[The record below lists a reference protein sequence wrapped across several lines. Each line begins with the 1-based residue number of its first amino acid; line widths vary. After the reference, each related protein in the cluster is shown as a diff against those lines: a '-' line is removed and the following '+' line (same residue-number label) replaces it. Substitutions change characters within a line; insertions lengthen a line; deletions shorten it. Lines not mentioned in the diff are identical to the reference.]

1 VKNIE
6 WFFTWILASFTV
18 YCKYMLNNMKGYNM
32 TIQKDYDVMKNK
44 VDKLLEQIDTLV
56 SDFDEKYDVNLSND
70 LNYKLDEVS
79 DMIDDNYSD
88 TDFEEV
94 EK

>member
-1 VKNIE
+1 
-6 WFFTWILASFTV
+6 
-18 YCKYMLNNMKGYNM
+18 M

-79 DMIDDNYSD
+79 DIIDDNYAD
-88 TDFEEV
+88 TDFDN
-94 EK
+94 

>member
-1 VKNIE
+1 
-6 WFFTWILASFTV
+6 
-18 YCKYMLNNMKGYNM
+18 M

-44 VDKLLEQIDTLV
+44 VDKLLEKIDTLV
-56 SDFDEKYDVNLSND
+56 GDFDEKYDVNLSND

-94 EK
+94 GIN

>member
-1 VKNIE
+1 
-6 WFFTWILASFTV
+6 
-18 YCKYMLNNMKGYNM
+18 M

-44 VDKLLEQIDTLV
+44 VDKLLKKIDTLV
-56 SDFDEKYDVNLSND
+56 GDFDEKYDVNLSND

-88 TDFEEV
+88 TDFED
-94 EK
+94 

>member
-1 VKNIE
+1 
-6 WFFTWILASFTV
+6 
-18 YCKYMLNNMKGYNM
+18 MLNNMKGYNM
-32 TIQKDYDVMKNK
+32 TIEKDYDVMKEK

-56 SDFDEKYDVNLSND
+56 SDFDEKHDVDLSND

-88 TDFEEV
+88 TDFED
-94 EK
+94 

>member
-1 VKNIE
+1 
-6 WFFTWILASFTV
+6 
-18 YCKYMLNNMKGYNM
+18 M

-70 LNYKLDEVS
+70 LDCKLDEVS
-79 DMIDDNYSD
+79 DIIDDNYAD
-88 TDFEEV
+88 TDFDN
-94 EK
+94 

>member
-1 VKNIE
+1 
-6 WFFTWILASFTV
+6 
-18 YCKYMLNNMKGYNM
+18 M

-44 VDKLLEQIDTLV
+44 VGKLLEKIDTLV
-56 SDFDEKYDVNLSND
+56 GDFDEKYDVNLSND

-88 TDFEEV
+88 TDFED
-94 EK
+94 

>member
-1 VKNIE
+1 
-6 WFFTWILASFTV
+6 
-18 YCKYMLNNMKGYNM
+18 M
-32 TIQKDYDVMKNK
+32 TIQKDYDVMKKK

-94 EK
+94 EN

>member
-1 VKNIE
+1 
-6 WFFTWILASFTV
+6 
-18 YCKYMLNNMKGYNM
+18 MLNNMKGYKM

-44 VDKLLEQIDTLV
+44 VDKLLEKIDTLV
-56 SDFDEKYDVNLSND
+56 GDFDEKYDVNLSND

-88 TDFEEV
+88 TDFEE
-94 EK
+94 

>member
-1 VKNIE
+1 
-6 WFFTWILASFTV
+6 
-18 YCKYMLNNMKGYNM
+18 M
-32 TIQKDYDVMKNK
+32 TIQKDYDVMKKK
-44 VDKLLEQIDTLV
+44 VDELLKQVDTLV

-88 TDFEEV
+88 TDFDN
-94 EK
+94 

>member
-1 VKNIE
+1 
-6 WFFTWILASFTV
+6 
-18 YCKYMLNNMKGYNM
+18 M

-44 VDKLLEQIDTLV
+44 VDKLLEKIDTLV
-56 SDFDEKYDVNLSND
+56 GDFDEKYDVNLSND

-88 TDFEEV
+88 TDFEE
-94 EK
+94 

>member
-1 VKNIE
+1 
-6 WFFTWILASFTV
+6 
-18 YCKYMLNNMKGYNM
+18 M

-70 LNYKLDEVS
+70 LHYKLDEVS
-79 DMIDDNYSD
+79 DMINDNYAD
-88 TDFEEV
+88 TDFED
-94 EK
+94 